1 VGGRRSFF
9 CPEEEVEAEV
19 AVAISRQDGLKS
31 DLVAADGAFVVALL
45 MIVAYVSFSLLF
57 SLIFEGNCEV
67 TSTTL
72 ELV

>member
-1 VGGRRSFF
+1 MGGRRSFF
-9 CPEEEVEAEV
+9 CPEGEVEEV

-31 DLVAADGAFVVALL
+31 GLVAADGAFVVAL

-57 SLIFEGNCEV
+57 SLIFEGNCEA

-72 ELV
+72 ELA